1 MAGSAAACEMQR
13 CSASNSLR
21 EGRTMLVLKFG
32 GTSVGSPDAFDH
44 AADAVTRARK
54 HDQKIVVV
62 TSAMSGVTD
71 ALIAS
76 AEAAE
81 TGDLTVY
88 QRTQADLLARHR
100 EVVEALVRDE
110 SEQAALVQWFR
121 DRLDELGRL
130 CQSIAVLGEL
140 TPRGRDVVSGLGERM
155 SAPLLAAVLRD
166 RGIESRAMEA
176 THLVVTDDRFG
187 EAAPIMS
194 ATCEKSRAA
203 LLPMLE
209 RGIVPVVTGFIGAT
223 EQGIP
228 TTLGRGGS
236 DFSASIMGACL
247 DAEEIQIW
255 TDVNGVMTANPRI
268 VPEARTLSRLS
279 YSEAAEMA
287 YFGAKVLHPKT
298 MLPAV
303 EKDIPIRVLNTFN
316 PDGPNTLI
324 TSEESPYGTVR
335 AITSIENLS
344 LINVEGR
351 GMMGVPGIAARTF
364 STVAREG
371 VNVLM
376 ISQASSEQSICFVI
390 PQKDSQ
396 RVVRSLEEEMAGE
409 LARRQVDRIY
419 SMDNIVIL
427 AIVGAGMRGTPGI
440 AARLFGAMG
449 SHNLNVIAI
458 AQGSSEANI
467 SLVVARGD
475 AEESIRQI
483 HRAFRLDKIEG

>member
-1 MAGSAAACEMQR
+1 
-13 CSASNSLR
+13 
-21 EGRTMLVLKFG
+21 MLILKFG
-32 GTSVGSPDAFDH
+32 GTSVGSPEAFAH
-44 AADAVTRARK
+44 AADAVIRARER
-54 HDQKIVVV
+54 DRRVVVV

-81 TGDLTVY
+81 AGDLTVH
-88 QRTQADLLARHR
+88 QRVQSDLLTRHR
-100 EVVEALVRDE
+100 AVVEAMVSDE
-110 SEQAALVQWFR
+110 SEQATLIQWFR
-121 DRLDELGRL
+121 DRLDEFGRL
-130 CQSIAVLGEL
+130 CQSIAILGEL

-155 SAPLLAAVLRD
+155 SAPLLAAVLRE
-166 RGIESRAMEA
+166 RGVEARAMEA

-187 EAAPIMS
+187 EAAPIMD
-194 ATCEKSRAA
+194 ATCRKSRTA

-209 RGIVPVVTGFIGAT
+209 RGTVPVVTGFIGAT
-223 EQGIP
+223 ERGIP

-247 DAEEIQIW
+247 DADEIQIW
-255 TDVNGVMTANPRI
+255 TDVNGVMTANPKV

-303 EKDIPIRVLNTFN
+303 EKGIPIRVLNTFN

-324 TSEESPYGTVR
+324 TGEESPYGTVK

-364 STVAREG
+364 GTVAREG
-371 VNVLM
+371 VSVLM

-390 PQKDSQ
+390 PQEDSE
-396 RVVRSLEEEMAGE
+396 RVVHSLEDEMAGE
-409 LARRQVDRIY
+409 LARRQIDRIY
-419 SMDNIVIL
+419 SIDDIVIL

-467 SLVVARGD
+467 SLVVAKGD
-475 AEESIRQI
+475 AEESIRRI
-483 HRAFRLDKIEG
+483 HQAFGLDRIGE

>member
-1 MAGSAAACEMQR
+1 
-13 CSASNSLR
+13 
-21 EGRTMLVLKFG
+21 MLVLKFG
-32 GTSVGSPDAFDH
+32 GTSVGSPEAFAH
-44 AADAVTRARK
+44 AADAVIGAREQ
-54 HDQKIVVV
+54 DRQVVVV

-81 TGDLTVY
+81 AGDLTSY
-88 QRTQADLLARHR
+88 QRSQSELLDRHR
-100 EVVEALVRDE
+100 EVAEALVSDE
-110 SEQAALVQWFR
+110 SERATLTQWFR

-155 SAPLLAAVLRD
+155 SAPLLASVLRD
-166 RGIESRAMEA
+166 RGVEARAMEA

-187 EAAPIMS
+187 EAAPIMD
-194 ATCEKSRAA
+194 ATCKKARSA
-203 LLPMLE
+203 LLPVLE
-209 RGIVPVVTGFIGAT
+209 RGAVPVVTGFIGAT
-223 EQGIP
+223 ERGIP

-236 DFSASIMGACL
+236 DYSASVLGACL
-247 DAEEIQIW
+247 GAEEVQIW

-268 VPEARTLSRLS
+268 VPEARTLPRLS
-279 YSEAAEMA
+279 YTEAAEMA

-298 MLPAV
+298 LLPAV
-303 EKDIPIRVLNTFN
+303 EKRIPIRVLNTFN
-316 PDGPNTLI
+316 PDGPSTLI
-324 TSEESPYGTVR
+324 TGEGNSYGTVK

-344 LINVEGR
+344 LVNVEGR

-364 STVAREG
+364 GTVAREG
-371 VNVLM
+371 VSVLM

-390 PQKDSQ
+390 PQKDSR
-396 RVVRSLEEEMAGE
+396 RVVKSLEEEMTRE
-409 LARRQVDRIY
+409 LARRQIDRIY
-419 SMDNIVIL
+419 SIDDIVIL
-427 AIVGAGMRGTPGI
+427 AVVGAGMRGTPGI

-449 SHNLNVIAI
+449 SNNLNVIAI

-467 SLVVARGD
+467 SLVVARDD

-483 HRAFRLDKIEG
+483 HQAFELDKVG